1 MMKQLGKVIAFL
13 LIFIL
18 GLSGLYQIF
27 SWKETSGENK
37 SSVQALYEIGDK
49 DRVDVVFIGPS
60 FTYSLANPAILW
72 DDYGIASFNL
82 GVSGQ
87 DTEAAY
93 TSILEV
99 LKTQT
104 PEVVMV
110 DFSATMTEGYQVES
124 NRYRNMLAYR
134 LSKENYEL
142 IDKLTETFDEKKDFL
157 LRWPIVHTRY
167 KELQRYDFEQ
177 YMPSIYTL
185 GFCYDWTIMSWM
197 PDFTVLYSKEQTPI
211 SPINQE
217 FVDKIVALSQERG
230 FSVVFYLPALD
241 RGEDT
246 QRIFNGVEAYMDEI
260 GVTYL
265 DFARN
270 AAEIGIDYQTDFID
284 HGHSNYTGAKKLTDY
299 IGRFLAENFRLE
311 DHRGEPDYE
320 PWELCSLYQSHLLAM
335 KNVQTLSE
343 PADIAEILV
352 NMDQLVIVASL
363 EGDFLSSD
371 RDLARVY
378 DTLGL
383 YGGEYEDGGTWV
395 IQDGELTDYIPRDTL
410 GEVHIRVNSADTV
423 SVFRM
428 ETEEGTNVKCQ
439 MGGLPYNPL
448 QPNASGLYLMAYDK
462 FTNEVIVNSWFR

>member
-18 GLSGLYQIF
+18 GLSGLYRIF

-185 GFCYDWTIMSWM
+185 GFCYDWTIMS
-197 PDFTVLYSKEQTPI
+197 
-211 SPINQE
+211 
-217 FVDKIVALSQERG
+217 
-230 FSVVFYLPALD
+230 
-241 RGEDT
+241 
-246 QRIFNGVEAYMDEI
+246 
-260 GVTYL
+260 
-265 DFARN
+265 
-270 AAEIGIDYQTDFID
+270 
-284 HGHSNYTGAKKLTDY
+284 
-299 IGRFLAENFRLE
+299 
-311 DHRGEPDYE
+311 
-320 PWELCSLYQSHLLAM
+320 
-335 KNVQTLSE
+335 
-343 PADIAEILV
+343 
-352 NMDQLVIVASL
+352 
-363 EGDFLSSD
+363 
-371 RDLARVY
+371 
-378 DTLGL
+378 
-383 YGGEYEDGGTWV
+383 
-395 IQDGELTDYIPRDTL
+395 
-410 GEVHIRVNSADTV
+410 
-423 SVFRM
+423 
-428 ETEEGTNVKCQ
+428 
-439 MGGLPYNPL
+439 
-448 QPNASGLYLMAYDK
+448 
-462 FTNEVIVNSWFR
+462 